1 MKERRQYERF
11 DFQLPVRLESLT
23 ASRNEVLDLVTRD
36 ISASGTFIPTLTS
49 FDEETRFVLDFI
61 NPGNVIEKLNGVRS
75 MRGYT
80 GTVVRSTPHGMAIQ
94 FDEESQ
100 IESFKAL

>member
-1 MKERRQYERF
+1 MKKRRQFERF
-11 DFQLPVRLESLT
+11 VFPLPVRLKPMGSERT
-23 ASRNEVLDLVTRD
+23 KVLDLNARD
-36 ISASGTFIPTLTS
+36 LSASGTFIPTLTS

-100 IESFKAL
+100 IESFKVL